1 MIERSGGE
9 KLYEPMLTSPPGE
22 YLNTP
27 EDAQDL
33 WGDRPGLHAQ
43 VRTHQRKVSAVI
55 GMNEALGLP
64 GVQLDTSLADA
75 GLDSPI
81 LAGYNALSEA
91 LEDPEYQRIAL
102 YLPFELLPHK
112 NWQTVSKDATETTDR
127 FKQAYVAAW
136 DALLGVH
143 DVRANFTNGDVI
155 EHEHRGGELDR
166 VVKAAH
172 LAPFIVAR
180 GVVEQTYIDQL
191 AYGASDPLLR
201 SSIQESYNPAARDKT
216 ADVYA
221 VPAVAL
227 TPERLAWIERDAVSK
242 KFRDQAARVACELL
256 AGHAV
261 DQSKLPP
268 EVYERAVCNVIT
280 HIAQQDFG
288 RAQDVYAQHKTLFE
302 VGADDISENRREI
315 ISKLGRLGI
324 ITDAQSAFPN
334 LAGPWSQN
342 MERMSADIE
351 AAHELAAS
359 IMKHEYLSERLF
371 HIALLS
377 GSRLKGYGT
386 VASDTDAAVIVRP
399 EVSPDEQ
406 DRIRAELKAIAPTGQ
421 DFAEYW
427 TRQDGGMLRI
437 RDLVDSDN
445 LTAKSYWAHG
455 LFNAAWVGNK
465 ASIASVQTLLLP
477 SFFTVSTELRGQS
490 LERLEQDALQ
500 YRLLHTGY
508 DRHYPRYDTRG
519 GSAFWDAGY
528 RRLATELFV
537 DTVFLPK
544 LP

>member
-221 VPAVAL
+221 VPAPVPTVPRGSTPLDSSVSREVNWSNGVAQ
-227 TPERLAWIERDAVSK
+227 TARSSAVS
-242 KFRDQAARVACELL
+242 
-256 AGHAV
+256 
-261 DQSKLPP
+261 
-268 EVYERAVCNVIT
+268 N
-280 HIAQQDFG
+280 
-288 RAQDVYAQHKTLFE
+288 
-302 VGADDISENRREI
+302 
-315 ISKLGRLGI
+315 
-324 ITDAQSAFPN
+324 
-334 LAGPWSQN
+334 
-342 MERMSADIE
+342 
-351 AAHELAAS
+351 
-359 IMKHEYLSERLF
+359 EY
-371 HIALLS
+371 
-377 GSRLKGYGT
+377 GS
-386 VASDTDAAVIVRP
+386 SMP
-399 EVSPDEQ
+399 
-406 DRIRAELKAIAPTGQ
+406 
-421 DFAEYW
+421 
-427 TRQDGGMLRI
+427 
-437 RDLVDSDN
+437 
-445 LTAKSYWAHG
+445 
-455 LFNAAWVGNK
+455 
-465 ASIASVQTLLLP
+465 
-477 SFFTVSTELRGQS
+477 
-490 LERLEQDALQ
+490 
-500 YRLLHTGY
+500 
-508 DRHYPRYDTRG
+508 
-519 GSAFWDAGY
+519 
-528 RRLATELFV
+528 
-537 DTVFLPK
+537 
-544 LP
+544 